1 MLEFRDRDWG
11 EQSVLPIRFRQNFL
25 GTPSGRNVQNGGVA
39 ANSYLWQGNPPMRL
53 VDELSNTW
61 SSKLQQEVAQTQCH
75 GPIVQWLIGEDR
87 DRFEQLTPDQQKIA
101 YQAMDY
107 RYRILCE
114 RYLGMSQERA
124 YRNLIQRLSSVF
136 VLRNK
141 IKTWISLS
149 RDRQRSVVEV
159 LQEVLQELLQQDK
172 YMLQQIDWIGQ
183 CTDDRRLRNMLV
195 LASLEEYCLRPIR
208 NQPLLTYRFVNYL
221 RRSQRGGMTQ
231 VPSAEFIR
239 LVSEEIGQDDEQG
252 SVSLLDNQAV
262 AEYQAE
268 QQQLEQ
274 QEVRQTIVRQLAAY
288 LEEKVDPQAA
298 AWLHLYLQG
307 ITQEAI
313 AEKLDIPI
321 KQVYRLREKVSY
333 HALKVFSAK
342 HNPALVAEWL
352 SQHN

>member
-1 MLEFRDRDWG
+1 MLKFS
-11 EQSVLPIRFRQNFL
+11 QPSVQPVKLQQNF
-25 GTPSGRNVQNGGVA
+25 SR
-39 ANSYLWQGNPPMRL
+39 YLWQGNSPMRL
-53 VDELSNTW
+53 ADQLSDTW
-61 SSKLQQEVAQTQCH
+61 ATKLQQEVAQAPFH
-75 GPIVQWLIGEDR
+75 APIVQWLVGEDR
-87 DRFEQLTPDQQKIA
+87 DRYDDLTPEQQRIA
-101 YQAMDY
+101 TQAMDY

-114 RYLGMSQERA
+114 RYLGLSQERA

-172 YMLQQIDWIGQ
+172 YMLQQIAWISQ
-183 CTDDRRLRNMLV
+183 CSPDRRLRNMLV

-252 SVSLLDNQAV
+252 SISLMDNQAV
-262 AEYQAE
+262 ADYQEA

-274 QEVRQTIVRQLAAY
+274 QEVRQSIVRQLATY
-288 LEEKVDPQAA
+288 LEEKVDPMAA
-298 AWLHLYLQG
+298 TWLQLYLQG

-313 AEKLDIPI
+313 AEQLNIPI

-342 HNPALVAEWL
+342 HNPELVAQWL
-352 SQHN
+352 SQQN